1 MSRITISGTGA
12 VSPAGWGV
20 AALMEMLRD
29 GVKAEC
35 STVERETSDGR
46 AITSRVARVPALTDK
61 GLLPKSPRLRR
72 TSPIGKFAA
81 AAAFE
86 ALGPVR
92 LAAAQAGETRVAV
105 ICSLMNGCVNYSNRF
120 FGEVLKDPA
129 FASPILFPETVYN
142 APSSHLSAILGSM
155 APNDTLVGDAAEIFT
170 ALELA
175 TEWLLRGDC
184 DLCVVVAPEEAD
196 WLSAEAMGLRSR
208 EITPSEGAG
217 AVVLERDG
225 DGPVLLVIPDPV
237 TYSEVPNRVE
247 ALKKLRAEFSEDDG
261 ATLLAD
267 GRMGIERID
276 AVENEVFADWKG
288 PRISTKTLLGEALGA
303 SASLQLVAAV
313 EMLKVG
319 DAEKAQVISL
329 GGNEQA
335 AECLLGA
342 CWGGRGA
349 LNRGGRL

>member
-20 AALMEMLRD
+20 ASMMEMLRG
-29 GVKAEC
+29 GVKADC
-35 STVERETSDGR
+35 SMLEREASDGR
-46 AITSRVARVPALTDK
+46 VIASRVARVPALTDK
-61 GLLPKSPRLRR
+61 SLLPKNPRLRR

-86 ALGPVR
+86 ALGPER
-92 LAAAQAGETRVAV
+92 LAAAQAGEIRVAV

-120 FGEVLKDPA
+120 FGEVLNDPA

-170 ALELA
+170 AMELA
-175 TEWLLRGDC
+175 TEWLLRGEC
-184 DLCVVVAPEEAD
+184 DLCVVVAPEEVD
-196 WLSAEAMGLRSR
+196 WLSAEAVGLRSK

-225 DGPVLLVIPDPV
+225 DGPVLMMIPDPV
-237 TYSEVPNRVE
+237 TFSEVPDRVE
-247 ALKKLRAEFSEDDG
+247 ALRKLRGEFPIDDG
-261 ATLLAD
+261 ETLLAD
-267 GRMGIERID
+267 GCMGIAKID
-276 AVENEVFADWKG
+276 AMENEVFADWKG
-288 PRISTKTLLGEALGA
+288 PRISTKVILGESLGA

-313 EMLKVG
+313 EMLKAGEV
-319 DAEKAQVISL
+319 EKAMVISL

-335 AECLLGA
+335 GGCLLG
-342 CWGGRGA
+342 R
-349 LNRGGRL
+349 

>member
-20 AALMEMLRD
+20 AALMGTLRS
-29 GVKAEC
+29 GAKAEC
-35 STVERETSDGR
+35 SMIERKTAAGMVVS
-46 AITSRVARVPALTDK
+46 SRVARVPVLADK
-61 GLLPKSPRLRR
+61 SLLPKNPRLRR

-86 ALGPVR
+86 ALGTER
-92 LAAAQAGETRVAV
+92 LALAQAGEIRVAV

-120 FGEVLKDPA
+120 FSEVLHDPA

-155 APNDTLVGDAAEIFT
+155 APNDTLVGDVAEIFT

-184 DLCVVVAPEEAD
+184 DLCVVVAPEEID
-196 WLSAEAMGLRSR
+196 WLSTEALGLRSK
-208 EITPSEGAG
+208 EIVPSEGAG

-225 DGPVLLVIPDPV
+225 GGPELLSIPDPV
-237 TYSEVPNRVE
+237 VYSEISNRVE
-247 ALKKLRAEFSEDDG
+247 ALRKLRGELSADDDG
-261 ATLLAD
+261 RMLLAD
-267 GRMGIERID
+267 SRVGIAKID
-276 AVENEVFADWKG
+276 GTEDAIFSGWKG
-288 PRISTKTLLGEALGA
+288 PRISTKALLGDSLGA

-313 EMLKVG
+313 EMLKAG
-319 DAEKAQVISL
+319 EAQKAMVISV
-329 GGNEQA
+329 GGNEQVA
-335 AECLLGA
+335 GCLLG
-342 CWGGRGA
+342 G
-349 LNRGGRL
+349 